1 MTDSPIAT
9 NSDLPTLGDL
19 NPGERATVQRVTARN
34 SRLAERL
41 LAMGL
46 VAGTVIE
53 VICKAPFGDPI
64 QIKARGYDL
73 SLRQS
78 EAEQILVS
86 KLVSAH
92 GT

>member
-1 MTDSPIAT
+1 MTDSSYKT
-9 NSDLPTLGDL
+9 SHTQQTLGDL
-19 NPGERATVQRVTARN
+19 SPGEKATVKRVISRN

-64 QIKARGYDL
+64 QIKTRGYDL
-73 SLRQS
+73 SLRQN
-78 EAEQILVS
+78 EAEQIQIA
-86 KLVSAH
+86 KL
-92 GT
+92 

>member
-1 MTDSPIAT
+1 MTDLSCT
-9 NSDLPTLGDL
+9 SNSIQQTLGDL
-19 NPGERATVQRVTARN
+19 RPGERATVKNVVARN
-34 SRLAERL
+34 SRLTERL

-73 SLRQS
+73 SLRQN
-78 EAEQILVS
+78 EADQIQVA
-86 KLVSAH
+86 KL
-92 GT
+92 